1 MDRFDNETQYA
12 SFLKPEALRS
22 LTLATNIGNHDSNGI
37 NYQEHFNLPNESS
50 SQGDTPASGDYW
62 YSYNGVLFL
71 SLNSNNMS
79 TAEHK
84 EFMSSAIR
92 AYQAANNGAEPL
104 WKIVTFHHSIYST
117 ASHMEDG
124 DIIQRRNGLPQV
136 FKELDIDVVL
146 QGHDHVYTRTYM
158 MDGGAVSANEN
169 YTYASGAEKAPT
181 AVTAPSGI
189 LYVTANSASGSKY
202 YDLHAGYNYN
212 WAAVR
217 DQSKKP
223 SISKAT
229 VSENTFTITTYN
241 VNDMSVL
248 DTFTIN
254 KTAQQPPSTDAALS
268 ALTVTGATI
277 TPAFSADTLVY
288 TASVANS
295 VTSVTIAA
303 TADGSKAVVT
313 GNVGVKALSVGE
325 NTFTVT
331 ATAED
336 GSTTKSYAV
345 TIVRAAASGGSSSSS
360 SSQYT
365 IRAEAHHFC
374 QRIHPRGEGRWPD
387 LHSESRQWVQ
397 TEGRF
402 GGWQERRRCI
412 PVHL

>member
-50 SQGDTPASGDYW
+50 SQGDTPAGGDYW

-117 ASHMEDG
+117 ASHMEND

-169 YTYASGAEKAPT
+169 YTYASGEEKAPT

-217 DQSKKP
+217 DQGKKP

-229 VSENTFTITTYN
+229 VSENTFTI
-241 VNDMSVL
+241 
-248 DTFTIN
+248 N
-254 KTAQQPPSTDAALS
+254 KTAQQTPSTDTALS
-268 ALTVTGATI
+268 ALTVSGATI

-387 LHSESRQWVQ
+387 LHSESRQRVQ

-402 GGWQERRRCI
+402 GGRQERRRCI